1 MLGLLSDGIL
11 VQGLVVVV
19 VEAAAAAAD
28 AMHGVHRAT
37 TVVITESISIPLFY
51 PSIRHPHVRLSS
63 ILLFGDE

>member
-1 MLGLLSDGIL
+1 
-11 VQGLVVVV
+11 LVVVV

-37 TVVITESISIPLFY
+37 TVVSTESISIPLLY
-51 PSIRHPHVRLSS
+51 PSIRHPHARLSS